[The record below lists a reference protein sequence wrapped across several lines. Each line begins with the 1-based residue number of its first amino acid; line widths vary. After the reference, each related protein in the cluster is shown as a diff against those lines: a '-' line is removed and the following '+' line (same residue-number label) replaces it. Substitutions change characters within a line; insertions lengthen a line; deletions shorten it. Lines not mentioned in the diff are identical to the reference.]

1 MPPPLKNNHT
11 PQHGNTSNR
20 ERLCR
25 IILSSY
31 VKISFPH
38 GKQRLDTAQPP
49 DPVTT
54 KVSNRAPTS
63 FAVHRLR
70 GKMMT
75 EFEATPASPAEGANC
90 WAVPT
95 TFTYLGRKSD
105 LFLQPF
111 MQRNPLSPLGGG
123 AGSHCPAAASRSDNV
138 PVPPLSPS
146 LSSDVGLGTRAC
158 LGAAKVLLKGA
169 SSCPPCSASDL
180 ALTPLVQQSIHQMML
195 MN

>member
-38 GKQRLDTAQPP
+38 GKQRPDTAQPP

-54 KVSNRAPTS
+54 GVSGAPPGS
-63 FAVHRLR
+63 AARGLR
-70 GKMMT
+70 GKKMT
-75 EFEATPASPAEGANC
+75 EPKATPAEGANRG
-90 WAVPT
+90 AAPT
-95 TFTYLGRKSD
+95 AFTCLGRRSG
-105 LFLQPF
+105 LFLHPS
-111 MQRNPLSPLGGG
+111 MQRNPPIPLGGG
-123 AGSHCPAAASRSDNV
+123 AGSHCPAAAGRRDDV

-146 LSSDVGLGTRAC
+146 LSSGRGLGT
-158 LGAAKVLLKGA
+158 
-169 SSCPPCSASDL
+169 
-180 ALTPLVQQSIHQMML
+180 
-195 MN
+195 